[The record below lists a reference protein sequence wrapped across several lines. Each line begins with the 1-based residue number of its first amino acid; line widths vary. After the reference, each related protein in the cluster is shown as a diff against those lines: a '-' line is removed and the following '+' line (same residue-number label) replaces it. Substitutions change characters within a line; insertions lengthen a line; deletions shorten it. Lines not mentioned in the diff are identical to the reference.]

1 MASSKIGNQFNQHQQ
16 QMFNSGSG
24 GGGSGVMPRNSSS
37 RPPPPPQQRNSQH
50 SNPLMTNNYCN
61 NMESQYQN
69 SQQIGNSL
77 LQNVPGYL
85 SSPAIH
91 AAVYAAS
98 NTSNHSGGN
107 HGDVHRNDGAN
118 NFATIRTTS
127 IVTKQQKEHMQ
138 VNLLYKMQF
147 CLYVYFICHTM

>member
-1 MASSKIGNQFNQHQQ
+1 MTILRIFVVFQFMASNKIGNYNQQ
-16 QMFNSGSG
+16 QMLSSGTSG
-24 GGGSGVMPRNSSS
+24 GVMQRNSSS
-37 RPPPPPQQRNSQH
+37 RPPPLPQQRNSQH
-50 SNPLMTNNYCN
+50 SNPMISNNYCN
-61 NMESQYQN
+61 NMDTQYHVQN
-69 SQQIGNSL
+69 SQPIGNSVL
-77 LQNVPGYL
+77 HNVPGYL

-138 VNLLYKMQF
+138 VK
-147 CLYVYFICHTM
+147 

>member
-1 MASSKIGNQFNQHQQ
+1 MASNKIGNYNQQ
-16 QMFNSGSG
+16 QMLNSGT
-24 GGGSGVMPRNSSS
+24 GSGVMPRNSSS
-37 RPPPPPQQRNSQH
+37 RPPPLPQQRNSQH
-50 SNPLMTNNYCN
+50 SNPLITNNYCN
-61 NMESQYQN
+61 NMDTQYHIQN
-69 SQQIGNSL
+69 SQPIGNSV

-107 HGDVHRNDGAN
+107 HGDVHRIDGAN

-138 VNLLYKMQF
+138 VK
-147 CLYVYFICHTM
+147 

>member
-1 MASSKIGNQFNQHQQ
+1 MASNKIGNYNQQ
-16 QMFNSGSG
+16 QMFNSGTG
-24 GGGSGVMPRNSSS
+24 GGVMPRNSSS
-37 RPPPPPQQRNSQH
+37 RPQPPPPQQRNSQH
-50 SNPLMTNNYCN
+50 SNPLITNNYCN
-61 NMESQYQN
+61 NMDSQYHIQN
-69 SQQIGNSL
+69 SQPVGNSV

-107 HGDVHRNDGAN
+107 HGDVHRIDGVN

-138 VNLLYKMQF
+138 VS
-147 CLYVYFICHTM
+147 